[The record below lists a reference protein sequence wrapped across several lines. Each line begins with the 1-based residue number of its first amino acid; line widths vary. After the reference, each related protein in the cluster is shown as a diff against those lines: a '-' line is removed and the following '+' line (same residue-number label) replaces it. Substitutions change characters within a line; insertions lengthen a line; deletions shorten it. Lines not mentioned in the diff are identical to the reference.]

1 MGLTG
6 HRMQKQWAERTGMV
20 QRAWY
25 LQPDIYLSIPEL
37 YYIPEDGACIDAVG
51 IDAYAPMVIY

>member
-37 YYIPEDGACIDAVG
+37 YYIPEDGACIDAVE
-51 IDAYAPMVIY
+51 IDAYAQW